1 MLGFLRRHS
10 CKNFDWETKRLLYL
24 TLVRPH
30 IGYAS
35 EVWAPYTIGN
45 ITRVES
51 LQRRATKYIL
61 NLNWKSDL
69 NYRERLLKSNLLPLS
84 YWHEI
89 KDLTFYFKCR
99 MGLYKVPIN
108 SYVKPRPVIRATRNS
123 SPSEL
128 LVPNCRT
135 KLFQTSYFNRIP
147 KLWNALPSSTRC
159 LTSVKQFKLLL
170 HKRYFNA
177 LQTSF
182 NVDNPNTWKSVC
194 TKCCAQRDILSSK
207 ICCY

>member
-1 MLGFLRRHS
+1 MGTLYY
-10 CKNFDWETKRLLYL
+10 WEHHKGRESSTACYKIHFKSEL
-24 TLVRPH
+24 
-30 IGYAS
+30 
-35 EVWAPYTIGN
+35 EVWPKL
-45 ITRVES
+45 S
-51 LQRRATKYIL
+51 RASFKI
-61 NLNWKSDL
+61 KSTTAF
-69 NYRERLLKSNLLPLS
+69 LLARDK
-84 YWHEI
+84 
-89 KDLTFYFKCR
+89 R
-99 MGLYKVPIN
+99 
-108 SYVKPRPVIRATRNS
+108 PRPVIRATRNS